1 MVKVVTL
8 YKDVKNYESFEKTF
22 REKILPFGL
31 QTPGMIKIQITSLFQ
46 MSLDVSQ
53 KAGGFQFIVEAHLES
68 LDVLQFLI
76 TSPEGIKTQEMMV
89 DLLGGEMSIFIGKEK
104 NYFPIVDQT

>member
-8 YKDVKNYESFEKTF
+8 YKDVKDSESFEKTY
-22 REKILPFGL
+22 RDEILPLAL

-53 KAGGFQFIVEAHLES
+53 EAGGFQFIVEAHLES

-76 TSPEGIKTQEMMV
+76 ASPDGIKMQEMMV
-89 DLLGGEMSIFIGKEK
+89 DLLGGEIAIFIGKEN
-104 NYFPIVDQT
+104 NYFPPDDQS